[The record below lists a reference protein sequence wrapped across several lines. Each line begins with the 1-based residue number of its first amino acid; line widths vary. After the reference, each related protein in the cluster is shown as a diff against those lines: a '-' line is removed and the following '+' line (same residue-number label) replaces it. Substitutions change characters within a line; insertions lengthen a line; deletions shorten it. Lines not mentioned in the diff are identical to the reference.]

1 MEDVLDLYAEPY
13 DPKRPVVCFDER
25 PYQLLAD
32 VREPL
37 PPGPDCPQRVDY
49 EYKREGTCNLFT
61 VFQPLKTWREV
72 TVTSRRTKL
81 DFAEQMK
88 ALVDETLPQAEVIRV
103 VVDNLNIHTPAS
115 LYERYEPEE
124 AHRLARKLQFHYTPK
139 HGSWLNMVE
148 IELSVL
154 ARQCLDRRLPTQ
166 TAVQDAVTAW
176 YEKRNAA
183 KATINWRFT
192 TTDARTKLK
201 RLYPT
206 AQD

>member
-32 VREPL
+32 VQEPL
-37 PPGPDCPQRVDY
+37 PVGLNCQQRVDY

-61 VFQPLKTWREV
+61 VFQPLQAWREV
-72 TVTSRRTKL
+72 TVTERRTKL

-88 ALVDETLPQAEVIRV
+88 VLVDKTFPEADLIRV

-124 AHRLARKLQFHYTPK
+124 ALRLTRKLEFHYTPK

-154 ARQCLDRRLPTQ
+154 AR
-166 TAVQDAVTAW
+166 
-176 YEKRNAA
+176 
-183 KATINWRFT
+183 
-192 TTDARTKLK
+192 
-201 RLYPT
+201 
-206 AQD
+206 